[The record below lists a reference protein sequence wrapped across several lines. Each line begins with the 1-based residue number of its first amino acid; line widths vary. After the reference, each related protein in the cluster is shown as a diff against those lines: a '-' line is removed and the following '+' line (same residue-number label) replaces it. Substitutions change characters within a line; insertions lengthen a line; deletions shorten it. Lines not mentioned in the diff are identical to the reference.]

1 MKWHGKW
8 IGMTALLG
16 AAVVSAGSIGAWQV
30 SAADSTPAYVT
41 AAVANT
47 ARPKA
52 DTDRDAARKPAD
64 MLVFAGIKPGQT
76 VVDLMPGGGYFSKL
90 FSGAVGPTGK
100 VYAFQPAEFA
110 KFAKGP
116 VPASGTVP
124 DAAWPNVTFLTAP
137 INDFSA
143 PTTADVVW
151 TAQNYHDMHDS
162 FMGPADLAKVNAA
175 VFKALKPGGYYV
187 ILDHA
192 AAAGSGLAAT
202 DTLHRIDP
210 ASVKAEV
217 TAAGFKFVGESKVL
231 VNPADD
237 HTLKVFDPAMRG
249 HTDQFIYKFQKPL

>member
-1 MKWHGKW
+1 MKR
-8 IGMTALLG
+8 INMTALVG
-16 AAVVSAGSIGAWQV
+16 AAVISAGALIAWQV
-30 SAADSTPAYVT
+30 GAAGSVPSYV
-41 AAVANT
+41 AKAVANT

-52 DTDRDAARKPAD
+52 DTDRDEARKPAD
-64 MLVFAGIKPGQT
+64 MLIFAGVRPGQT

-90 FSGAVGPTGK
+90 FSSTVGPKGK

-124 DAAWPNVTFLTAP
+124 DAAWPNVTIIVAP
-137 INDFSA
+137 INDFA
-143 PTTADVVW
+143 VPTKADVVW

-162 FMGPADLAKVNAA
+162 FMGPADLAKVNGA

-210 ASVKAEV
+210 AAVKAEV
-217 TAAGFKFVGESKVL
+217 TAAGFKFVGQSTVL
-231 VNPADD
+231 ANTTDD
-237 HTLKVFDPAMRG
+237 HTLKVFDPALRG
-249 HTDQFIYKFQKPL
+249 HTDQFIFKFQKPR

>member
-1 MKWHGKW
+1 MRMK
-8 IGMTALLG
+8 IFGMTALVG
-16 AAVVSAGSIGAWQV
+16 AAVISAAGLTAWQAG
-30 SAADSTPAYVT
+30 AAGSTPAYVT

-52 DTDRDAARKPAD
+52 DTDRDGARKPTD
-64 MLVFAGIKPGQT
+64 MLEFAGIKPGQT

-116 VPASGTVP
+116 LPASGTVP
-124 DAAWPNVTFLTAP
+124 DAAWPNVTVIIAP
-137 INDFSA
+137 INDFAVPSS
-143 PTTADVVW
+143 ADVVW

-217 TAAGFKFVGESKVL
+217 TAAGFKFVSESKVL
-231 VNPADD
+231 ANPADN
-237 HTLKVFDPAMRG
+237 HTLKVFDPALRG
-249 HTDQFIYKFQKPL
+249 HTDQFIYKFRKPA